1 MMELK
6 KIKKEEIL
14 KNKVLLLKVMQ
25 IEEILKLLKVSRQ
38 AFIFKK
44 FEKV

>member
-6 KIKKEEIL
+6 VTKKEDILKIKL
-14 KNKVLLLKVMQ
+14 LLLKVMQ

-44 FEKV
+44 FKKV